1 MQRGSRWELRALGQE
16 ICRLLRRERQTVP
29 SRETTCLNQVF
40 RLKNVSNFTYDDII
54 FRSSKS
60 IKMNVLHNHLR
71 ATKGHGLLFF

>member
-1 MQRGSRWELRALGQE
+1 MGAQGFGTGDLEVVQK
-16 ICRLLRRERQTVP
+16 ERQTVP

-60 IKMNVLHNHLR
+60 IKMNVLHNHLSV
-71 ATKGHGLLFF
+71 TKGHGLLFF